1 VTVPTLF
8 AANESQ
14 VLVAG
19 NAVEGVRSIDYRRV
33 QARENVYGLG
43 SHERIGLVG
52 GAQLIEGVLRV
63 ASTAP
68 ALDALTTEQNV
79 QISAVLVHGAT
90 RMTVTFDECFLQE
103 KSFEMSSGGHGLA
116 VYAFTATRMREELA
130 AAATPA

>member
-1 VTVPTLF
+1 MPTLF

-19 NAVEGVRSIDYRRV
+19 TAVEGVRAIDYRRV
-33 QARENVYGLG
+33 QARENVFGLG
-43 SHERIGLVG
+43 SNERIGLVS
-52 GAQLIEGVLRV
+52 GAQVIEGVLRV

-68 ALDALTTEQNV
+68 SLDALTVEQSV

-103 KSFEMSSGGHGLA
+103 RSFEMASGGHGLA
-116 VYAFTATRMREELA
+116 VYAFTATRMREEMA
-130 AAATPA
+130 AAAAPA